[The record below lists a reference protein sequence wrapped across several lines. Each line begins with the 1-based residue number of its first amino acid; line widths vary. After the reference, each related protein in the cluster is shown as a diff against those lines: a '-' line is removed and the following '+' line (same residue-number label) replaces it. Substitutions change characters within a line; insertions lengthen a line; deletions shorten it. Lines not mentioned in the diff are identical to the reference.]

1 MLGNKF
7 LRPRPCC
14 SGAFSGAGARFVK
27 VVSRSSPAAC
37 WPVWEVCSP
46 DFCSADAEIAVDLV
60 QTWRVERTRSSR
72 GGFGHRRRV
81 WLQGRWGLGRVPD
94 RWIFGVV
101 LISSTASVCC
111 GSSQSQA
118 AMELLSTWGWWI
130 WRREAAA
137 GGGCRLLP
145 VPAYGGPRD
154 SFVISLF
161 VRVLCASLVV
171 LLSSVSYVTVSVFV
185 RFFVLYP

>member
-1 MLGNKF
+1 MEL
-7 LRPRPCC
+7 LYR
-14 SGAFSGAGARFVK
+14 
-27 VVSRSSPAAC
+27 RSSPAARR
-37 WPVWEVCSP
+37 PVGKVSLLA
-46 DFCSADAEIAVDLV
+46 FCLVGRVAARGLV
-60 QTWRVERTRSSR
+60 QAWRVERTRSSR

-118 AMELLSTWGWWI
+118 AMELLSTWWW
-130 WRREAAA
+130 WLRRWVVAG

-145 VPAYGGPRD
+145 ASVRGGPRD
-154 SFVISLF
+154 LFVIFLF
-161 VRVLCASLVV
+161 VRVLRANLVV
-171 LLSSVSYVTVSVFV
+171 LLSSAYVTVSVFV
-185 RFFVLYP
+185 RSFVLFP